1 MLAANIFLAIA
12 MAIIATAYAAVG
24 QGGATGY
31 IAIMGLMGFGPDI
44 IRPTALTL
52 NFMVSTIAA
61 VQFGRAG
68 LLHWRNILPFAIL
81 GVPCSVLGGATHL
94 SAAIYHPLVGA
105 LLLVAAWQMGQSAW
119 RTRGAS
125 EDPAMAPSWPAALL
139 AGAAIGFVA
148 GVTGIGG
155 GILLAPLMIALG
167 WAGARQTSAAA
178 AVYNLLN
185 SGAAFIG
192 LWWSVPALP
201 ALSPWWFVA
210 AAGGGLLGSWLGVRR
225 FPAWLLRCALA
236 LLLLVAG
243 VRMFMG

>member
-1 MLAANIFLAIA
+1 
-12 MAIIATAYAAVG
+12 MAIIAAAYAAVG

-31 IAIMGLMGFGPDI
+31 IAIMGLAGFGPDI
-44 IRPTALTL
+44 IRPTALAL

-61 VQFGRAG
+61 IQFGRAG
-68 LLHWRNILPFAIL
+68 HLEWRNILPFAIL
-81 GVPCSVLGGATHL
+81 GVPCSILGGATHL
-94 SAAIYHPLVGA
+94 SAALYHPLVGA
-105 LLLVAAWQMGQSAW
+105 LLLVAAWQMAQSAW
-119 RTRGAS
+119 RTRRTDERAGQS
-125 EDPAMAPSWPAALL
+125 PPLPVALA

-167 WAGARQTSAAA
+167 WAGARQTSGAA

-185 SGAAFIG
+185 SGAAFLG

-201 ALSPWWFVA
+201 ALSPWWFAA
-210 AAGGGLLGSWLGVRR
+210 AAGGGIAGSWLGVRR
-225 FPAWLLRCALA
+225 FPAWLLRIALA

-243 VRMFMG
+243 MRMLMG